1 MPRRFFEP
9 WYYHV
14 YNRWFEKMIIFK
26 SKFDFERYYK
36 LVIKYNKLDKYKQIK
51 ILSYSFLPNHFHFIF
66 SNPGVELSN
75 FIWDIQNSYAKY
87 FNTKYARKWQ
97 LFEWRF
103 KAKLIQDQEYLERCL
118 AYVNFNPLKHE
129 IVKSIDD
136 YERTSYHQLAN
147 KDKINQYRDLVL
159 DELEI

>member
-1 MPRRFFEP
+1 MFF
-9 WYYHV
+9 
-14 YNRWFEKMIIFK
+14 FGTGT
-26 SKFDFERYYK
+26 K
-36 LVIKYNKLDKYKQIK
+36 LP
-51 ILSYSFLPNHFHFIF
+51 F
-66 SNPGVELSN
+66 
-75 FIWDIQNSYAKY
+75 
-87 FNTKYARKWQ
+87 
-97 LFEWRF
+97 FEWRF

-147 KDKINQYRDLVL
+147 KDRINQYRDLVL